1 VRTLKAIGTRERA
14 AASARGHALLRGV
27 RRPARRDRDWGQT
40 LWDDALLGRGQAR
53 VLLAGATIGLVA
65 ISSVMLAISIKVDS
79 RGPVFFRQP
88 RVGRDGRHFDMLKFR
103 TTVDGADAG
112 KDSLRARNEH

>member
-1 VRTLKAIGTRERA
+1 
-14 AASARGHALLRGV
+14 
-27 RRPARRDRDWGQT
+27 
-40 LWDDALLGRGQAR
+40 
-53 VLLAGATIGLVA
+53 
-65 ISSVMLAISIKVDS
+65 MLAISIKVDS